1 MTKHLKFNIYFF
13 VDCILSL
20 QADHLLTTDIVS
32 IIHKMGYKAIAEGV
46 ETEVQKVYL
55 ERVGCDWI
63 WVTWL
68 VNL

>member
-1 MTKHLKFNIYFF
+1 LKLNIYFIYR
-13 VDCILSL
+13 ILST

-46 ETEVQKVYL
+46 ETKVRKVYL

-63 WVTWL
+63 
-68 VNL
+68 